1 MVGTGWQWLT
11 VGGQT
16 LGGGDKEFWSFKAG
30 RFSQHEANRYWEV
43 GLEVKRLEGKS
54 LHCEEGKTRE
64 TILGELILAV
74 TGEVGR
80 KDPVGLLKNMS
91 FISHTLTLIYA
102 KGGGEDIQQPFPL
115 KLMGNL
121 L

>member
-1 MVGTGWQWLT
+1 MG
-11 VGGQT
+11 
-16 LGGGDKEFWSFKAG
+16 S
-30 RFSQHEANRYWEV
+30 

-64 TILGELILAV
+64 TPGRNHSAV

-102 KGGGEDIQQPFPL
+102 KGGEYYSTTFPIKVNGESPY
-115 KLMGNL
+115 KV
-121 L
+121 

>member
-64 TILGELILAV
+64 TVLGEHILAV
-74 TGEVGR
+74 TGEVGKKINLIYFCLYKHTVFSR
-80 KDPVGLLKNMS
+80 FHISILIYLQLLK
-91 FISHTLTLIYA
+91 F
-102 KGGGEDIQQPFPL
+102 QQQ
-115 KLMGNL
+115 
-121 L
+121 